1 MAKDE
6 KQGEKK
12 SEQSEQVQDL
22 GKQEATPT
30 AAPAVPPKVDQ
41 AALERDQAEAAMISV
56 GKALAHLQRI
66 GDPGPVLGHLVRE
79 AAAAIV
85 ARLNPGS
92 DPLLGARELG
102 ALAIALDE
110 LDLYGV
116 PHVKDAAEALK

>member
-12 SEQSEQVQDL
+12 SEQAQDL

-41 AALERDQAEAAMISV
+41 AALERDQTEAAMISV

-66 GDPGPVLGHLVRE
+66 GDPGPVLGHLVRA

-92 DPLLGARELG
+92 DPLLGVRELG
-102 ALAIALDE
+102 ALGIALDE
-110 LDLYGV
+110 LNLYGV
-116 PHVKDAAEALK
+116 QHLKDAAEALP